1 MPNRNQWHELMIWL
15 LILTVYATG
24 PNAIDSDGPWTLGMT
39 RLVDTHYSS
48 EAECRNAG
56 IQMIG
61 RIHQGMMAP
70 IRAKCVAV
78 DTGLAK
84 GVPR

>member
-56 IQMIG
+56 I
-61 RIHQGMMAP
+61 
-70 IRAKCVAV
+70 
-78 DTGLAK
+78 
-84 GVPR
+84 